1 MTSIRNKTVLIT
13 GGAAGIGKLM
23 GRECLEKDAARLV
36 IWDINP
42 DFLDATT
49 KEFRDAGYDVFP
61 YELDVSDTPS
71 IIEAAKK
78 VKEEA
83 GTVDI
88 VINNAGVV
96 VGKEFRNHSHR
107 DIEFTLK
114 INTNAL
120 MHVTLEFL
128 PGMLEQGN
136 GHIVNI
142 SSAAGLLANPKMSVY
157 VASKWGVTGWSESLR
172 IEMERN
178 KSGIHVTTVNPSY
191 INTGMFAGV
200 KTNFL
205 LPILKPEKI
214 ARRVV
219 KAIEKNKI
227 FVRSPFLINL
237 LPFVRG
243 ILPTRVFDWF
253 VGRVLGVYAS
263 MAGFA
268 GHDNYRQGMT
278 DKKSD

>member
-1 MTSIRNKTVLIT
+1 MTAIRNKTVLIT

-23 GRECLEKDAARLV
+23 GKICLERGAKKLV

-42 DFLDATT
+42 DFLAATT
-49 KEFRDAGYDVFP
+49 KEFRDAGYEVFP

-71 IIEAAKK
+71 IIETAKK
-78 VKEEA
+78 VKDEA
-83 GTVDI
+83 GVVDI

-96 VGKEFRNHSHR
+96 VGKEFKDHSHR
-107 DIEFTLK
+107 DIEFTMK

-120 MHVTLEFL
+120 MHVSLEFL
-128 PGMLEQGN
+128 PDMLRQGS

-172 IEMERN
+172 IELEKI

-191 INTGMFAGV
+191 IDTGMFAGV

-205 LPILKPEKI
+205 LPILKPETISGKVI
-214 ARRVV
+214 

-237 LPFVRG
+237 LPLVRG
-243 ILPTRVFDWF
+243 LLPTRIFDWF

-268 GHDNYRQGMT
+268 GHDYYKQN
-278 DKKSD
+278 SNN

>member
-1 MTSIRNKTVLIT
+1 MTAIRNKTVLIT
-13 GGAAGIGKLM
+13 GGAAGIGKMM
-23 GRECLEKDAARLV
+23 GQICLKRGAKKLV

-42 DFLDATT
+42 DFLSATT
-49 KEFRDAGYDVFP
+49 REFRDQGYEIFP

-71 IIEAAKK
+71 IIETAKK
-78 VKEEA
+78 VRDEA

-96 VGKEFRNHSHR
+96 VGKEFKDHSHR
-107 DIEFTLK
+107 DIEFTMK

-128 PGMLEQGN
+128 PDMLDQGS

-172 IEMERN
+172 IELEKI

-191 INTGMFAGV
+191 IDTGMFAGV

-205 LPILKPEKI
+205 LPILKPETISGKVI
-214 ARRVV
+214 
-219 KAIEKNKI
+219 KAIERNKI

-237 LPFVRG
+237 LPLVRG
-243 ILPTRVFDWF
+243 LFPTRLFDWF
-253 VGRVLGVYAS
+253 VGRVLGVYES

-268 GHDNYRQGMT
+268 GHDYYKQN
-278 DKKSD
+278 SNN